1 MKRHDD
7 SFLDQP
13 DSLSDVILSR
23 VRGAAK
29 KERWG
34 RSILQIAWTAGPV
47 TYLALQGG
55 YLIGYGKS
63 APNQVFIYFAGY
75 TVIAGIFALMVRFLY
90 NLTRGGEHDEDR
102 RSLERLFDRLPD
114 RIIEIRDLQLA
125 ALDPHGRTVLAAKY
139 LLENPDAGADA
150 VATALMDLTGNARI
164 AAQIRDVEVYR
175 RFGLSLRAEEKSEW
189 LKSALHEH
197 GEELAAASQEVSRLV
212 WQRASGL
219 APSKRQGRVRTRGFI
234 GRTLA
239 ANEQDNLN
247 LMSLIDAEEVCV
259 LVYELISGR
268 RFPQFQVRY
277 FGDNAYTESARRL
290 EQARREYRS
299 AIFVRNS
306 RLRVLAERLYAGPSR
321 KRGWLKSRRVGRG
334 IRRVLASLPQI
345 RSARLLQETVVE
357 AMNELLR
364 TAATE
369 ASREEQKRI
378 KLLKEL
384 YQQLRKSAERAEKSY
399 RQFQLGWDRYMTVM
413 QKREQAGPVRLLRS
427 GETGRGVRL
436 QLRRIGLDP
445 KSTLPAARL
454 IEEKLEEFSLEHEE
468 SGIKTND
475 QKELAVD
482 LLQILDRFL
491 PLGESQVQR
500 AIEST
505 NSAYLISV
513 EKNMTVAAKH
523 SWGLALVSEVDSPLR
538 EGIHETIR
546 SLVEYDRLEL
556 READIE
562 ELGERFGADREYLT
576 GLASAG
582 RRSWSPEFDIPPPLS
597 VPPLAAHASKAVR
610 KSS

>member
-1 MKRHDD
+1 MSRHDD
-7 SFLDQP
+7 NFIDPP
-13 DSLSDVILSR
+13 DSLSDAILRR

-34 RSILQIAWTAGPV
+34 RSILKIAWTAGPV

-75 TVIAGIFALMVRFLY
+75 TLVAGIFALIVRFLY

-125 ALDPHGRTVLAAKY
+125 ALDPYGRKVLAAKY

-150 VATALMDLTGNARI
+150 VATALMDLTGDAKI

-189 LKSALHEH
+189 LKSALHDH
-197 GEELAAASQEVSRLV
+197 GEELNAASQEVSRLV
-212 WQRASGL
+212 WQRASGS
-219 APSKRQGRVRTRGFI
+219 APSKRIGRARTRGFI

-247 LMSLIDAEEVCV
+247 LMSLIDAEEICV

-277 FGDNAYTESARRL
+277 YGNKAYTESARRL
-290 EQARREYRS
+290 AHSRREYRS
-299 AIFVRNS
+299 AVFVRNS
-306 RLRVLAERLYAGPSR
+306 RLRVLAEHLYAGPKE
-321 KRGWLKSRRVGRG
+321 KRGWLKSRRVGKG

-357 AMNELLR
+357 AMNELVR
-364 TAATE
+364 SAATGG
-369 ASREEQKRI
+369 SRDEQRRV

-384 YQQLRKSAERAEKSY
+384 YLQLRKASDKVERGY
-399 RQFQLGWDRYMTVM
+399 RQFKADWERYVTVM
-413 QKREQAGPVRLLRS
+413 QKREQAGPVRLLHN

-436 QLRRIGLDP
+436 QLRRIGLET

-454 IEEKLEEFSLEHEE
+454 IEEKLEEFTLEHEE
-468 SGIKTND
+468 SLIKTND

-505 NSAYLISV
+505 NSAYLISL
-513 EKNMTVAAKH
+513 EKNMTVAAKQ

-556 READIE
+556 READFE
-562 ELGERFGADREYLT
+562 ELEKRFGADREYLA

-582 RRSWSPEFDIPPPLS
+582 RHSWSPEFDVPPPVP
-597 VPPLAAHASKAVR
+597 VPPLPGQASKAVR